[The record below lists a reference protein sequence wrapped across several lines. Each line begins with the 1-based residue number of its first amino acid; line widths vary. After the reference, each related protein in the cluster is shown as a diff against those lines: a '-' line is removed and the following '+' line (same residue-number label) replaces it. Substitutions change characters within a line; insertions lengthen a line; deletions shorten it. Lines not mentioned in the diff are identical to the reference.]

1 MITPFRAALVLM
13 LLPVAACQRESA
25 RRPAT
30 FEIHDAWVRA
40 IPDSGATTAAYM
52 RLVNG
57 TSHRIFVSRFVSD
70 AASAV
75 ELHETTIA
83 RNGDSRMAMLDS
95 VAIPAGDTL
104 SMQPGGYH
112 LMVIA
117 TARPLIAGTNIRIA
131 MHLSDGSI
139 VSTSARVKCRR

>member
-1 MITPFRAALVLM
+1 MTYARAALVVL
-13 LLPVAACQRESA
+13 LLPVAACQRAST

-30 FEIHDAWVRA
+30 FEIQDAWVRA
-40 IPDSGATTAAYM
+40 IPDSGGTTAGYI

-57 TSHRIFVSRFVSD
+57 TSHRIVVSRFVSD
-70 AASAV
+70 AATAV

-83 RNGDSRMAMLDS
+83 RNGESRMAMLDS

-112 LMVIA
+112 LMVIG
-117 TARPLIAGTNIRIA
+117 TVRPLIAGTNIRIA

-139 VSTSARVKCRR
+139 VSTSARVKYRR